1 MMQFSFRCLLRH
13 LKSVNYSVYN
23 SILYTYF
30 FKKETLR
37 NKLYSIPK
45 NLYSPRYV
53 LINQHQ
59 STKPLTF
66 ILRYFTTASPS
77 VPLKI
82 KSVSSLEDLKN
93 YINEEKQFYLKLLAN
108 ILHNIRFGRYNNYV
122 NILMF
127 CV

>member
-59 STKPLTF
+59 STKPL
-66 ILRYFTTASPS
+66 
-77 VPLKI
+77 
-82 KSVSSLEDLKN
+82 
-93 YINEEKQFYLKLLAN
+93 KLL
-108 ILHNIRFGRYNNYV
+108 F
-122 NILMF
+122 
-127 CV
+127 